1 MSESLMDQDR
11 FDRLVEAYGAAP
23 WRWPEDEREAAT
35 RFAQGSPAASERLA
49 RARAL
54 DDALDVWAVAAAPP
68 AVRERILK
76 AAPGWRT
83 PAFRQPRFWW
93 ASAGLAS
100 ACALGV
106 AVGALVTPL
115 TEGREADP
123 VAVLATQYDGAAPF
137 GGAFD
142 LGAMS

>member
-1 MSESLMDQDR
+1 MDQDR

-23 WRWPEDEREAAT
+23 WRWPDAEREAAL
-35 RFAQGSPAASERLA
+35 RFAHGSPAASERLT

-54 DDALDVWAVAAAPP
+54 DDALDVWALATAPA

-76 AAPGWRT
+76 TAPGWRV

-93 ASAGLAS
+93 ASAGLAC

-106 AVGALVTPL
+106 VVGVVAAPPL

-123 VAVLATQYDGAAPF
+123 VAAIASQYDGAAPF

-142 LGAMS
+142 LGAGS